1 MESLKLF
8 ISLSILCFVN
18 LFPTIAQTPKDT
30 IIYRIETTDGN
41 EYYGNIVSKDSIKV
55 NVNTEKLGILS
66 ISKKDIVRMS
76 PASKKPGGQYWIE
89 NPQSTRYFISG
100 NAYGLKAGEA
110 YYQNTWV
117 LFNQVNAGITN
128 NFSLGFGLMPTFLLG
143 SEGTPA
149 WITPKLSLPIQKN
162 KINISIG
169 AFMGKVLGI
178 EKNSFGFLN
187 GSITLGSR
195 DRNVSFGLGYGYT
208 DNVWAKH
215 PLISLNALYRTG
227 PKGYIITE
235 NYFFDNG
242 DATEIF
248 LSIGGR
254 RMIKRVGL
262 DYGFFI
268 PINKYM
274 DQFIAIPWLGLI
286 IPLSKQ

>member
-1 MESLKLF
+1 MKSLKFFTLQ
-8 ISLSILCFVN
+8 SILCFAN
-18 LFPTIAQTPKDT
+18 LFITNAQTPKDT
-30 IIYRIETTDGN
+30 IIYRIETSDGN
-41 EYYGNIVSKDSIKV
+41 EYFGNILSKDSVKV

-66 ISKKDIVRMS
+66 ISQKDIVRIS
-76 PASKKPGGQYWIE
+76 PASKGSGGQYWIE
-89 NPQSTRYFISG
+89 NPQATRYFISG

-117 LFNQVNAGITN
+117 LFNQVNMGVTN

-143 SEGTPA
+143 AEGTPA

-169 AFMGKVLGI
+169 AFMGKILGAD
-178 EKNSFGFLN
+178 NNNFGFLN
-187 GSITLGSR
+187 GLITYGSR
-195 DRNVSFGLGYGYT
+195 DRNVSFGLGYGYS
-208 DNVWAKH
+208 DDGWAKH

-235 NYFFDNG
+235 NYFFDDGNT
-242 DATEIF
+242 TEIF

-268 PINKYM
+268 PVNKYI